1 MLDQNDLLA
10 IGALLK
16 QTQDSILEKMDQ
28 RMDGIDRRFEAIE
41 ARLDAMDRRFEAI
54 EARLEEMDR
63 RFEAIEARLDAMD
76 QRFEEMDQRFAAMDQ
91 VMKEMDD
98 KIEHRTVFLL
108 DEIERRTNKRF
119 EMIMENLRILNEAY
133 AVDRL
138 ERNNFDML
146 LTRHEAL
153 EGRVDRLEK
162 MVM

>member
-1 MLDQNDLLA
+1 MRPSKPVWMPW
-10 IGALLK
+10 IVVF
-16 QTQDSILEKMDQ
+16 EEM
-28 RMDGIDRRFEAIE
+28 DRRFEAIE

-54 EARLEEMDR
+54 EARLDAMDQRFEEMDR

-91 VMKEMDD
+91 AMKEMDD

>member
-91 VMKEMDD
+91 AMKEMDD